1 MESAV
6 NMEAQKL
13 VFADAD
19 SSFEEGEFII
29 FGVPF
34 DGTCSFRKGAA
45 LAPRSIREE
54 SYTYETY
61 LFEHEIDLET
71 VPFHDL
77 GDVKC
82 QGLQDMIG
90 GVGTTVERILKV
102 NKFPIIMGGEHSL
115 SPPAIRK
122 FQEVGVVILDAHL
135 DFRNEYLDEF
145 NSHACATRR
154 ISELVGIDKVITI
167 GIRSMEKREKEDADS
182 LKLNYVDAR
191 RLKGRGIEKVLE
203 NIKWDKIYLS
213 IDMDFFDPSY
223 APGVG
228 NPEYFGFSPEDA
240 KECVNILAPR
250 LAGFDICEAS
260 PPYDSGNT
268 CSLAARLIR
277 EVIAVVKKGKE
288 E

>member
-1 MESAV
+1 MDV
-6 NMEAQKL
+6 QKL
-13 VFADAD
+13 VFADAN

-54 SYTYETY
+54 SYNYETY
-61 LFEHEIDLET
+61 LFEHELDLET
-71 VPFHDL
+71 LPFHDF

-82 QGLQDMIG
+82 ESLQVMMG
-90 GVGTTVERILKV
+90 GVGTTVERILKA

-115 SPPAIRK
+115 TPPAVRK
-122 FQEVGVVILDAHL
+122 FQDLGVVILDAHL

-154 ISELVGIDKVITI
+154 VSELVGMENVISI
-167 GIRSMEKREKEDADS
+167 GVRSMEKKEKEDADS
-182 LKLNYVDAR
+182 LKLNFVDAHE
-191 RLKGRGIEKVLE
+191 LKELGMRKVLE
-203 NIKWDKIYLS
+203 NIAWEKIYLS

-228 NPEYFGFSPEDA
+228 NPEYFGLSPEDA
-240 KECVNILAPR
+240 KECIDILAPR
-250 LAGFDICEAS
+250 LIGFDICEAS
-260 PPYDSGNT
+260 PPFDSGNT

-277 EVIAVVKKGKE
+277 EVIAAVKKGHK
-288 E
+288 